1 MREQLHLENSF
12 IVYEQEQVRSG
23 DASDTFPRDQISLTR
38 KNTIVYVY
46 SISTGYKST
55 KYREEG
61 ASMMQEQKIDILTSL
76 QLKIERRWSWCANL
90 NTFSRSSV
98 DNRSFPCFCPSC
110 VCKNG
115 RLMFSQQQG

>member
-38 KNTIVYVY
+38 KNTTVYVY
-46 SISTGYKST
+46 SNPTGYEST

-61 ASMMQEQKIDILTSL
+61 ASVMQEQKIDIFTTAVEDRKEMVLGVLT
-76 QLKIERRWSWCANL
+76 
-90 NTFSRSSV
+90 
-98 DNRSFPCFCPSC
+98 
-110 VCKNG
+110 
-115 RLMFSQQQG
+115 